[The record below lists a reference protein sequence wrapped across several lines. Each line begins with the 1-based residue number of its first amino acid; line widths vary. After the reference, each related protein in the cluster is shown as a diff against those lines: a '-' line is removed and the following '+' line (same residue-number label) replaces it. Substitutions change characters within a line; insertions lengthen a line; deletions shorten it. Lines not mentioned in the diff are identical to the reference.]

1 MTTIVRGN
9 FHDIYFV
16 YPLSQVYGDGLHV
29 SLASLVVQPNYIL
42 AAAEDNLVLGAT
54 EQLGGHEVTGYDELS
69 VTVTWQVSI
78 LFIINKIKKYNKIN
92 CKSMTSKT
100 SFISKILNSI
110 HYQFPLTALYKD
122 TTWFYPL

>member
-1 MTTIVRGN
+1 MPTIVRGN

-54 EQLGGHEVTGYDELS
+54 EQLGGHQVTGYDELS
-69 VTVTWQVSI
+69 VTVTWQVSQGEVTLHVATATATDCI
-78 LFIINKIKKYNKIN
+78 VVYN
-92 CKSMTSKT
+92 
-100 SFISKILNSI
+100 
-110 HYQFPLTALYKD
+110 
-122 TTWFYPL
+122 

>member
-1 MTTIVRGN
+1 M
-9 FHDIYFV
+9 
-16 YPLSQVYGDGLHV
+16 YGDGLHV

-54 EQLGGHEVTGYDELS
+54 EQLGAHEVTGYDELS
-69 VTVTWQVSI
+69 VAVTWQVSF
-78 LFIINKIKKYNKIN
+78 LFIINKIKKYNKFN
-92 CKSMTSKT
+92 FCKSMTSKT

>member
-1 MTTIVRGN
+1 MPTIVRGN

-69 VTVTWQVSI
+69 VTVTWQVSQGEVT
-78 LFIINKIKKYNKIN
+78 L
-92 CKSMTSKT
+92 
-100 SFISKILNSI
+100 
-110 HYQFPLTALYKD
+110 HVATA
-122 TTWFYPL
+122 TGCIVITNNN

>member
-1 MTTIVRGN
+1 MPTIVRGN

-69 VTVTWQVSI
+69 VTVTWQVSSV
-78 LFIINKIKKYNKIN
+78 LFAVLYIQFYNLLCLAK
-92 CKSMTSKT
+92 
-100 SFISKILNSI
+100 SKI
-110 HYQFPLTALYKD
+110 PLTIG
-122 TTWFYPL
+122 FH